1 MNNDVRQSVIA
12 GTWYPGSSNLLRETI
27 EEYFAAV
34 DIKPVEEEIIGIISP
49 HAGYPYS
56 GQVAAYGYKQLIG
69 KSIDVVTILS
79 PFHQMPIG
87 RYMAN
92 SASYYETPL
101 GKVPVEKE
109 LLRQIAEE
117 IDLTFVSYETEHSIE
132 IQLPFLQV
140 ALKDFK
146 LLPIMIG
153 TGDVYDCEDI
163 VETLTK
169 TLANRKSLFI
179 ASTDLHHIPD
189 YNEVVRRDRTVV
201 EALSSFDLNRIRK
214 VLSPRDCSV
223 CGKVPVSIVIDVTKR
238 MGANKLIVL
247 HQTNSG
253 DVTGEKEPGQ
263 YTVGYLSAA
272 IVKSSR
278 SNTL

>member
-1 MNNDVRQSVIA
+1 MHNEVRRSVIA
-12 GTWYPGSSNLLRETI
+12 GTWYPGNSDLLRKTI
-27 EEYFAAV
+27 EEYFANANERS
-34 DIKPVEEEIIGIISP
+34 VEGQIIGIISP
-49 HAGYPYS
+49 HAGYSYS

-79 PFHQMPIG
+79 PFHQMPVG
-87 RYMAN
+87 QYMAN

-109 LLRQIAEE
+109 LLEQIAKEVG
-117 IDLTFVSYETEHSIE
+117 LTFVSQETEHSIE

-140 ALKDFK
+140 ALKDFT
-146 LLPIMIG
+146 LLPIMVG
-153 TGDVYDCEDI
+153 LGDVYGCQGI
-163 VETLTK
+163 VEALLK
-169 TLANRKSLFI
+169 VLKGKKSLLV

-189 YNEVVRRDRTVV
+189 YDEVVKRDKAVV

-214 VLSPRDCSV
+214 VLSPGDCSV
-223 CGKVPVSIVIDVTKR
+223 CGKVPVSIVVDAAKR

-253 DVTGEKEPGQ
+253 DVTGEKQPGQ

-272 IVKSSR
+272 IVKS
-278 SNTL
+278 